1 MWMDNFVKWIG
12 GGVGW
17 AFGGPVGGV
26 LGFIGGSIFDSLEVN
41 WFRKS
46 DTLVF
51 IGDFSENVLILIA
64 AVLKAENKRTK
75 AEWDYVKHF
84 LKQNYGEKESSK
96 ALSLLLDLLKQNPPL
111 EKVCGHIRMNL
122 DYSSRLQLSHYLYNL
137 ANADGH
143 ATEIEQNILNFINRA
158 LGLSISDK
166 RSVGS
171 VLSQEDSIRTAYET
185 LGVHRTTSIIDIK
198 KAYRN
203 LAIQCHPDKVAYL
216 GEQLRKEANERFQ
229 QLTRSYEIIKKDRRF
244 S

>member
-1 MWMDNFVKWIG
+1 MNNFVKWIG
-12 GGVGW
+12 GGAGW
-17 AFGGPVGGV
+17 ALGGPVGGV
-26 LGFIGGSIFDSLEVN
+26 LGFIGGAIFDSLEVN

-46 DTLVF
+46 DTLVY
-51 IGDFSENVLILIA
+51 IGDFSENVLVLIA

-96 ALSLLLDLLKQNPPL
+96 ALRLLLELLKQNTSL
-111 EKVCGHIRMNL
+111 DKICGHIRMNL
-122 DYSSRLQLSHYLYNL
+122 DYSSRLQLSHFLYNL
-137 ANADGH
+137 ASIDGH
-143 ATEIEQNILNFINRA
+143 ATETEQNILNIINRG
-158 LGLSISDK
+158 LGLAISDK

-171 VLSQEDSIRTAYET
+171 VMSQEDSIKIAYET

-198 KAYRN
+198 KAFRN

-216 GEQLRKEANERFQ
+216 GDELRKEANERFQ
-229 QLTRSYEIIKKDRRF
+229 KLTRSYEIIKKDRRF